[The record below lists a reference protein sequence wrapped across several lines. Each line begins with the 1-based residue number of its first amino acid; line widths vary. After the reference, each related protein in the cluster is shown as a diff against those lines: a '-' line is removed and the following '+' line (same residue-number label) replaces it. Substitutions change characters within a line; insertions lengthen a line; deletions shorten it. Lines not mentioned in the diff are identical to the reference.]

1 MIACPWAIN
10 ELAPP
15 VWPPVLPLPVAAPGA
30 RVVVGVVGVKTEGV
44 AARQEETAALTAEAD
59 VGAAELTVA
68 FPAKLHD

>member
-1 MIACPWAIN
+1 
-10 ELAPP
+10 
-15 VWPPVLPLPVAAPGA
+15 
-30 RVVVGVVGVKTEGV
+30 VVVGVVGVKTEGV